1 MMNNYFDCDNI
12 GELKEYIRYKIE
24 SREGD
29 KRILIV
35 QPVIIRSFIDKFE
48 IRENPRIE
56 VPASSS
62 DSFSPVMDG
71 DELDEVDQKGY
82 QSGFDNLLYLSRWSR
97 PDILN
102 ITRELSRHF
111 MKANQAHL
119 KVMKKVMTFCV
130 NTKEHGITINPTGN
144 WNGKVDQHYFL
155 EIIGVSD
162 SDYAKDI
169 VTRRSVSGYVVF

>member
-1 MMNNYFDCDNI
+1 MGFRRSPADPCLYIKNTSNGLVIWILWVDNCLLLGHQEDVRKYHQMMNNYFDCNNI
-12 GELKEYIRYKIE
+12 GKLKEYFGCKIE

-35 QPVIIRSFIDKFE
+35 QPVTIRSFIDKFG
-48 IRENPRIE
+48 IRENPKIE

-62 DSFSPVMDG
+62 DSFNPVMDG

-82 QSGFDNLLYLSRWSR
+82 QSGIGKLLYLSRWSH

-130 NTKEHGITINPTGN
+130 
-144 WNGKVDQHYFL
+144 
-155 EIIGVSD
+155 
-162 SDYAKDI
+162 
-169 VTRRSVSGYVVF
+169 